1 MKKTKSITRF
11 FAIVMSACMMMGMAA
26 CSSSDSSSGTGSNTS
41 ETKAEV
47 VQGEKEDGT
56 ADKDTSSDSTAL
68 TIKIGGSGPLTGGA
82 AVYGNAVKDA
92 AQIAVDEI
100 NDKGGVQFDLKFE
113 DDAHDPEKAVTA
125 YGSLKDWGMQVSLA
139 TVTSA
144 PGAAVSANYQEDK
157 IFAITP
163 SGSSLAVIY
172 EDPTNE
178 SDPYGN
184 VFQMCFTDPNQGV
197 ASADY
202 LAEHT
207 DLGTKIAIIYK
218 NDDNYSTGVYEKFKD
233 EAAEK
238 SLEVVYEGTFDASN
252 QSDFS
257 VQLGKAQAA
266 GADLLFL
273 PIYYEPASMILTQAN
288 QMGYAP
294 TVFGIDG
301 MDGILTLEGFDTSL
315 AEGVYLL
322 TPFSADAEDELTKS
336 FVESYKAK
344 TGDIPNQFAADAY
357 DCVYA
362 LAQAI
367 EAAGITSDMSEADIC
382 EALVKQFTSMTFN
395 GLTGTDVTWN
405 ENGEVSKSPKAVIIQ
420 NGEYVGVEE

>member
-26 CSSSDSSSGTGSNTS
+26 CNSSDSSSGTGSNTS

-56 ADKDTSSDSTAL
+56 ADKDTSTDSAAL

>member
-47 VQGEKEDGT
+47 VQGEKEDFGYS
-56 ADKDTSSDSTAL
+56 KEQG
-68 TIKIGGSGPLTGGA
+68 IR
-82 AVYGNAVKDA
+82 
-92 AQIAVDEI
+92 IAVDEI